1 MPSSLLV
8 VGTLAFDTIETPF
21 GKAPKI
27 LGGSGNYFALAS
39 SLFSPVRLVGVV
51 GEDFPESHLE
61 ELKKRRVDLAGV
73 TRLAGKTF
81 HWSGKYG
88 SELHEAETLA
98 THLNVLETFDPEL
111 PESFRDS
118 QYVFLGNLSPVIQQ
132 KVMKQTS
139 APKLVALD
147 TMNYWIASQREEL
160 INTIKKVNLVIINEG
175 EARLLAKSHSIVE
188 VAKTIMSWGPQRLV
202 IKRGEYGALL
212 FDRNEFFSI
221 PGLPLHD
228 VKDPTGAGDSFAG
241 GFMGYLASRAGD
253 WTNPDELR
261 RAVVMGCV
269 VASFT
274 VQDFGP
280 AALMS
285 CTPQKLQERFEA
297 FVRLT
302 HFPKEGKI
310 S

>member
-1 MPSSLLV
+1 MSSLLA

-27 LGGSGNYFALAS
+27 LGGSGNYFSLAA
-39 SLFSPVRLVGVV
+39 SLFSPVRLVAVV
-51 GEDFPESHLE
+51 GEDFPESHFN
-61 ELKKRRVDLAGV
+61 ELKKRKVDLTGV
-73 TRLAGKTF
+73 TRLPGKTF
-81 HWSGKYG
+81 HWSGRYG
-88 SELHEAETLA
+88 SELHEAQTLE
-98 THLNVLETFDPEL
+98 THLNVFETFDPEL
-111 PESFRDS
+111 PATYRNSEFL
-118 QYVFLGNLSPVIQQ
+118 FLGNLSPVIQQ
-132 KVMKQTS
+132 KVMKQVTS
-139 APKLVALD
+139 PKLIALD
-147 TMNYWIASQREEL
+147 TMNFWIGGQRDEL
-160 INTIKKVNLVIINEG
+160 IKAIKKVDLVIINEG
-175 EARLLAKSHSIVE
+175 EARLLAKSHSIMD
-188 VAKTIMSWGPQRLV
+188 VAKTIMDWGPQRLV

-212 FDRNEFFSI
+212 FDRAEFFSI

-241 GFMGYLASRAGD
+241 GLMGYLASRSAD
-253 WTNPDELR
+253 WTDPNELR

-280 AALMS
+280 QALMD
-285 CTPQKLQERFEA
+285 CNAEKLRERFEL
-297 FVRLT
+297 FVKLT